1 MMKGCFVCKEGG
13 RISYVYREEQAAEIK
28 KLIEL
33 PDSVIT
39 EKNFR
44 QYAAF
49 LREVEV
55 IFCTWDM
62 VEFTKEE
69 IQEYFPNLKVIFYA
83 AASVQYFARPFL
95 ELGVRVLT
103 CHHIMAVPVAQFT
116 VASIIFG
123 NKGSLLALRR
133 YASAGYRAGNRLTSE
148 VYPGTYRT
156 KVGILGAGS
165 IGGLVVQMLRDCNV
179 EVMVYDPFL
188 SEERKKALGI
198 WQTYS
203 LEEIFESCQTISCH
217 IANNTQTVGMLN
229 YSLFSRMKD
238 NACFLNTGR
247 GAQVV
252 EADLIR
258 ALKEKPMRTAILD
271 VTDPE
276 PVAPDSELLRMEN
289 VFLFPHIAG
298 SSKQEV
304 LMFSDFMI
312 EQLKHYQRGEP
323 FDQCEVTLPMLR
335 TMA

>member
-1 MMKGCFVCKEGG
+1 MKGCFVCKEGG
-13 RISYVYREEQAAEIK
+13 RLPYVYREEQIAAIK
-28 KLIEL
+28 SLIEL
-33 PDSVIT
+33 PDSIIT

-44 QYAAF
+44 QYADF

-62 VEFTKEE
+62 VAFSKEE
-69 IQEYFPNLKVIFYA
+69 IREYFPNLKVIFYA
-83 AASVQYFARPFL
+83 AASVQYFAKPFL

-116 VASIIFG
+116 VSCIVFG
-123 NKGSLLALRR
+123 NKGALLAMRR
-133 YASAGYRAGNRLTSE
+133 YGSEGYRGGNRLISE

-165 IGGLVVQMLRDCNV
+165 IGSIVVEMLRDYNV

-198 WQTYS
+198 ERTYT
-203 LEEIFESCQTISCH
+203 LEEIFASCQTVSNH
-217 IANNTQTVGMLN
+217 LANNPQTVGMLD

-238 NACFLNTGR
+238 NACFINTGR

-258 ALKEKPMRTAILD
+258 ALEEKPLRTAILD

-276 PVAPDSELLRMEN
+276 PAAPDSPFFRLEN

-298 SSKQEV
+298 SAQQEV
-304 LMFSDFMI
+304 LMFSDFMVG
-312 EQLKHYQRGEP
+312 QLGHYLRGES
-323 FDQCEVTLPMLR
+323 FDRCEVTLPMLR